1 MNISFPSTSTLKYYQ
16 KDNDQII
23 ENISMSFLKNNIIQN
38 TVLGKLIKL
47 LCSNEKISKKEWKIL
62 INYIQ
67 SISKGNFNTIKI
79 IINNLVYTSNEF
91 VWMNSNIKSYI
102 QNN

>member
-1 MNISFPSTSTLKYYQ
+1 MDISFPSTSTIKYYQ
-16 KDNDQII
+16 KNNDQII

-47 LCSNEKISKKEWKIL
+47 LFSNEKISKKEWKIL

-67 SISKGNFNTIKI
+67 SISKENFNTIKI

>member
-1 MNISFPSTSTLKYYQ
+1 MNISFPSTSDIKYYQ

-23 ENISMSFLKNNIIQN
+23 ENISVSFLKNNIIQN
-38 TVLGKLIKL
+38 TLLGKLIKL
-47 LCSNEKISKKEWKIL
+47 LCSNEKISKREWKIL
-62 INYIQ
+62 INYIH
-67 SISKGNFNTIKI
+67 SVSKENFNNIKI

-91 VWMNSNIKSYI
+91 IWMKSNIKSFI